1 MRQVNPSIYTK
12 EYFLHHCSTLD
23 EKGKINK
30 RFRKLFE
37 NINIDKN
44 KKILDLGCGRGDLS
58 IFLAK
63 KGSDVI
69 GIDYSKNAIE
79 IANEKL
85 FRENNFKGKLKF
97 YLMDAKKIS
106 FEENEFDIVVSID
119 LFEHLYP
126 EELEVVSKKISYVL
140 KKDGLLLVH
149 TEPNR
154 LYLNFTHNIYIYPIS
169 TFLIWLNKF
178 ISNKKYPNLPKDP
191 RNNLHKIQHVNEPT
205 FFYLS
210 KTFKKNKFNGKI
222 IPVVPF
228 KPLLSWK
235 DLIYNILVWFY
246 PLSSYWPLHLFFAYD
261 YICIMRNDK

>member
-1 MRQVNPSIYTK
+1 MRQLNPSIYTK

-44 KKILDLGCGRGDLS
+44 KKILDLGCGSGDLS

-63 KGSDVI
+63 KGADVI

-126 EELEVVSKKISYVL
+126 EELEVVFKKISYVL
-140 KKDGLLLVH
+140 GKDGILLVH
-149 TEPNR
+149 TEPNKF
-154 LYLNFTHNIYIYPIS
+154 YLNFTHPFYVYPIS
-169 TFLIWLNKF
+169 SLLIW
-178 ISNKKYPNLPKDP
+178 INKKISKKNYPNLPKDP
-191 RNNLHKIQHVNEPT
+191 RNDFHKLQHVNEPT
-205 FFYLS
+205 FYYLVNL
-210 KTFKKNKFNGKI
+210 FKRFRFKGNI
-222 IPVVPF
+222 YPVVSY
-228 KPLLSWK
+228 KSLLSWK
-235 DLIYNILVWFY
+235 DIIYNIFVWFY
-246 PLSSYWPLHLFFAYD
+246 PFSKYWPLHLFFAYD